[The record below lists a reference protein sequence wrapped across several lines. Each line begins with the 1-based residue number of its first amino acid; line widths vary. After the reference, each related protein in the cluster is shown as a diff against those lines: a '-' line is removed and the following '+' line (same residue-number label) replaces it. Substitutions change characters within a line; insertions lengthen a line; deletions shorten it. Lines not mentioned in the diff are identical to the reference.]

1 MKGYILNGQYATISI
16 ENLKSI
22 LGDALY
28 HQFAIDTLKYGYRT
42 GEKGER
48 PVFVY
53 SIPMECLSREKRMA
67 IYSLAEKRP
76 VHVERMAKKVHN
88 RQRHSRLSSEV
99 KALLQELVDERCR
112 VITERYLEDRNTL
125 SMEYM
130 KDMQKPEFRAALSQY
145 PVPYTDPRTV
155 LYFESFDSLYQN
167 HHDEMQR
174 LLNICKTL
182 ALKTNPHL
190 DRVLGCNVQSHKC
203 EPRV

>member
-1 MKGYILNGQYATISI
+1 MNEYELTIKA
-16 ENLKSI
+16 ETLRCI
-22 LGDALY
+22 LGDY
-28 HQFAIDTLKYGYRT
+28 HYRKMAAGTLMFGGPKD
-42 GEKGER
+42 KNGER
-48 PVFVY
+48 PIFVS
-53 SIPMECLSREKRMA
+53 SIPMDRLSREKRGA
-67 IYSLAEKRP
+67 ILCHAEKRT
-76 VHVERMAKKVHN
+76 VLKRCVLGNNHK
-88 RQRHSRLSSEV
+88 RHQLVLLSNKE

-112 VITERYLEDRNTL
+112 VITERYLEDRDRL
-125 SMEYM
+125 SVEYM

-145 PVPYTDPRTV
+145 PDPYTDPRTV

>member
-1 MKGYILNGQYATISI
+1 MNEYELTIKA
-16 ENLKSI
+16 ETLRCI
-22 LGDALY
+22 LGDY
-28 HQFAIDTLKYGYRT
+28 HYRKMAVGTLMFGGPKD
-42 GEKGER
+42 KNGER
-48 PVFVY
+48 PIFVS
-53 SIPMECLSREKRMA
+53 SIPMDRLSREKRGA
-67 IYSLAEKRP
+67 ILCHAEKITVLKRR
-76 VHVERMAKKVHN
+76 VLGNNHK
-88 RQRHSRLSSEV
+88 RHQLVLLSNKE

-112 VITERYLEDRNTL
+112 VITERYLEDRDRL
-125 SMEYM
+125 SVEYM

>member
-1 MKGYILNGQYATISI
+1 
-16 ENLKSI
+16 
-22 LGDALY
+22 
-28 HQFAIDTLKYGYRT
+28 
-42 GEKGER
+42 
-48 PVFVY
+48 
-53 SIPMECLSREKRMA
+53 MA

-88 RQRHSRLSSEV
+88 RQRHPRLSSEV

-145 PVPYTDPRTV
+145 PVSYTDPRTV

-182 ALKTNPHL
+182 ALKTIPIWIVFSDVTFNRINASL
-190 DRVLGCNVQSHKC
+190 EFDEVFC
-203 EPRV
+203 